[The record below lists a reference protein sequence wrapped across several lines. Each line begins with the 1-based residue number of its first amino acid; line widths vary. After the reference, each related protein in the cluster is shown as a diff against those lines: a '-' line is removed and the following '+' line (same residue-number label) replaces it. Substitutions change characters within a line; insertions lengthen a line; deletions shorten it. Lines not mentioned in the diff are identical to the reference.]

1 MYDLLSRD
9 YDRFVNWPNR
19 LAYEMPFLLQKL
31 VGVKTQA
38 GGQLRV
44 LDAACGTG
52 QHAIALA
59 KAGMQVAGA
68 DLSTEMIAVARKN
81 TAEAGVH
88 VVFQAAGF
96 GSLAAAFGSESF
108 DVLLCLG
115 NSLPHLLTRKTL
127 DDAIVDFYA
136 CLAPGGLLLL
146 QNRNF
151 DAVLAARSRW
161 MEPQSHSEGDH
172 EWVFQRFYDFE
183 PDGLIRFNI
192 VTLHRQV
199 PGEWYSS
206 ITSTHLSPQTRQ
218 EVESAVLNAGFV
230 HLQVYGSLEEV
241 EFDSQKSGNLVI
253 LARKP

>member
-31 VGVKTQA
+31 AGVKTHA

-68 DLSTEMIAVARKN
+68 DLSAEMITVARKN
-81 TAEAGVH
+81 AAESGVN
-88 VVFQAAGF
+88 VDFQPAGF

-108 DVLLCLG
+108 DAFLCLG
-115 NSLPHLLTRKTL
+115 NSLPHLLSKKDL
-127 DDAIVDFYA
+127 EEAVLDFYT
-136 CLAPGGLLLL
+136 CLAPGGVLVI

-151 DAVLAARSRW
+151 DAVLAARNRW
-161 MEPQSHSEGDH
+161 MDPQAHREGGR

-192 VTLHRQV
+192 VTLQRQAA
-199 PGEWYSS
+199 EDWRASL
-206 ITSTHLSPQTRQ
+206 TSTHLSPQTRQ
-218 EVESAVLNAGFV
+218 EVESAVLNASFV
-230 HLQVYGSLEEV
+230 DLHVYGSLEDI
-241 EFDSQKSGNLVI
+241 EFDPEKSSNLVI